1 MQDLTQLRQ
10 FYLDPTVA
18 GENLFDIWE
27 RGEGKG
33 DSVTPSTYSLE
44 YRQWMYDLLVDLLT
58 EHPGGLVS
66 IGSGNAVIESELTR
80 AGYPVLAVDALQEA
94 VDRARR
100 KGVEAVRADVRT
112 WSPPP
117 ENWTVVY
124 ADGLLGHLYE
134 PEEGLHSIL
143 DHVHTWLAPTQGTIV
158 ISNDHTQSSGAG
170 VEPAPGVPGFH
181 WLSAEFLR
189 KETAAAG
196 FHEVSCVTFTYERP
210 LSGPRTR
217 VVLTGRA

>member
-1 MQDLTQLRQ
+1 MQDLSQLRQ
-10 FYLDPTVA
+10 FYLGTTVD
-18 GENLFDIWE
+18 GDNLFDIWE

-44 YRQWMYDLLVDLLT
+44 YRQWMYELLVGVLKDD
-58 EHPGGLVS
+58 PGGLVS
-66 IGSGNAVIESELTR
+66 IGSGNAVIEAQLTR
-80 AGYPVLAVDALQEA
+80 EGYDVLAADALQAA
-94 VDRARR
+94 VDLARR
-100 KGVEAVRADVRT
+100 KGVNAVQADIRV

-117 ENWTVVY
+117 GRWKVVY

-134 PEEGLHSIL
+134 PEVGLLPVLNHIR
-143 DHVHTWLAPTQGTIV
+143 TWLEPAEGTIV
-158 ISNDHTQSSGAG
+158 ISNDHTQSGAG

-181 WLSAEFLR
+181 WLSEEFLR

-196 FHEVSCVTFTYERP
+196 FREVSCVTFTYQRP
-210 LSGPRTR
+210 LSGGRTR

>member
-1 MQDLTQLRQ
+1 MQDLSQLNQ
-10 FYLDPTVA
+10 FYLGDTVA

-27 RGEGKG
+27 RGAGKG
-33 DSVTPSTYSLE
+33 DSVTPSTYSAE
-44 YRQWMYDLLVDLLT
+44 YRQWMYQVLVELLADD
-58 EHPGGLVS
+58 PGGLVS
-66 IGSGNAVIESELTR
+66 IGSGNAVIESQLTR
-80 AGYPVLAVDALQEA
+80 AGHRVLAADALQEA
-94 VDRARR
+94 VDLARG

-134 PEEGLHSIL
+134 PEQGLLPIL
-143 DHVHTWLAPTQGTIV
+143 NHVRTWLEPTEGTIV
-158 ISNDHTQSSGAG
+158 ISNDHTQSGSG
-170 VEPAPGVPGFH
+170 VEPAPAVPGFH
-181 WLSAEFLR
+181 WLSEEFLR
-189 KETAAAG
+189 KQTAAAG
-196 FHEVSCVTFTYERP
+196 FHEVSCVLFTYQRP